1 MDLISKR
8 TKVMNSDL
16 EVFPAF
22 GEIPHYLESIRKL
35 DKEQDKKQACGA
47 IFFLS
52 HLEQTFG

>member
-35 DKEQDKKQACGA
+35 DKEQDK
-47 IFFLS
+47 
-52 HLEQTFG
+52 